1 MYIILLTMTLLL
13 GIETSCDE
21 TSISIVKDGR
31 TILSNI
37 IASQIKDHKPF
48 GGVVPELA
56 SRKHCEV
63 INRLLD
69 ISLKE
74 AQCTL
79 SDLSGIAVTHGPGL
93 EGALLVGTS
102 VAKTLH
108 LLTGLPLIPVNHM
121 HGHIYAHFL
130 SETPPSFPFIA
141 LIASGGH
148 TQLILVEEHLS
159 FELLGQTRDDAAGEA
174 FDKIARALDLGYP
187 GGPEI
192 EKRAQEGNPL
202 KFKFPIGLK
211 HSPYEFSFSGLKTS
225 VMQTLKTLEKPYP
238 ISDLCASF
246 QYTVIQTL
254 LKKAYFACQSLSVPT
269 LVLAGGVM
277 ANQTLINTFSDYCT
291 NHNITLH
298 AVSPIL
304 CTDNAAMI
312 ATVGHY
318 RLTLNKIESSVT
330 TSPNLPL

>member
-1 MYIILLTMTLLL
+1 MTLIL

-21 TSISIVKDGR
+21 TSIAIVENGK
-31 TILSNI
+31 TIRSNI

-63 INRLLD
+63 INKLLD
-69 ISLKE
+69 LSLKE
-74 AQCTL
+74 ANCNLT
-79 SDLSGIAVTHGPGL
+79 DLDGIAVTHGPGL
-93 EGALLVGTS
+93 EGALLVGVS

-108 LLTGLPLIPVNHM
+108 LLTGLPLIPINHM

-130 SETPPSFPFIA
+130 TETPPTFPFIA

-148 TQLILVEEHLS
+148 TQLILVKEHLS
-159 FELLGQTRDDAAGEA
+159 FDLLGQTRDDAAGEA
-174 FDKIARALDLGYP
+174 FDKVARALELGYP

-192 EKRAQEGNPL
+192 EKKAKEGNPL
-202 KFKFPIGLK
+202 SFPFPIGLK
-211 HSPYEFSFSGLKTS
+211 HSPFEFSFSGLKTS

-238 ISDLCASF
+238 VADLCASF

-254 LKKAYFACQSLSVPT
+254 LQKSYSACRTLSVPT

-277 ANQTLINTFSDYCT
+277 ANQTLVKTFSDYC
-291 NHNITLH
+291 HEHSIALH
-298 AVSPIL
+298 AVAPKL

-312 ATVGHY
+312 AAVGHY
-318 RLTLNKIESSVT
+318 RLLLNKMESSVT
-330 TSPNLPL
+330 TAPNLAL